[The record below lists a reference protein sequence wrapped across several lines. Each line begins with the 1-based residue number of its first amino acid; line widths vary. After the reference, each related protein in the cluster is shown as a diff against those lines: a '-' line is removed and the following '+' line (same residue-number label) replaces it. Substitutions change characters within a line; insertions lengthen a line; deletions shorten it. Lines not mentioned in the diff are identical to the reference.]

1 MEDVNTSSNSQA
13 WKNLFQHHEDNVDL
27 SLIERFNANPERGD
41 QLSFSCGDLWV
52 DVSKQSIN

>member
-41 QLSFSCGDLWV
+41 QLSFSCGDL
-52 DVSKQSIN
+52 S